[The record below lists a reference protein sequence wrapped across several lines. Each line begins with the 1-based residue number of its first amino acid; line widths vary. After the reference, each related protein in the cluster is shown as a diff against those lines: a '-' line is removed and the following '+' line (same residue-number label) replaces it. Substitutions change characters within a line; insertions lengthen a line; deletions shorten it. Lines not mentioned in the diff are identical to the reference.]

1 MSQYQTGTVSVAN
14 GSNVV
19 TGSGTA
25 WDVNVTAGDL
35 FKVSGESAIY
45 EIASVDS
52 ATQITLTANYAGA
65 TNTGLSYAII
75 RDFTT
80 YYSLPKLA
88 QGDIDL
94 QDIFNRAVNK
104 IDQYLGFRKS
114 FHFFQ
119 DNVAASQ
126 TAVILSD
133 GVSGRGPISVRPGSI
148 LAIGVRSSEARTAG
162 TLTVEVYKNGAAT
175 GLTAVLDATNT
186 TVKVTTQARDTDTF
200 IAGDQIAARVTT
212 DASWAPTTADIDVTV
227 EIEED
232 EDS

>member
-1 MSQYQTGTVSVAN
+1 MSQYQTGTVNVTN

-25 WDVNVTAGDL
+25 WDVNVAAGDL
-35 FKVSGESAIY
+35 FKVSGEAAIY

-75 RDFTT
+75 RDFTV

-94 QDIFNRAVNK
+94 QDVFNRAVNK
-104 IDQYLGFRKS
+104 IDQYMGFRKNIY
-114 FHFFQ
+114 FLM
-119 DNVAASQ
+119 DDIAASQ
-126 TAVILSD
+126 TAVRLFVVA
-133 GVSGRGPISVRPGSI
+133 GGQRGRIMLRSGSI

-162 TLTVEVYKNGAAT
+162 TLTVEVYVNGAAT

-186 TVKVTTQARDTDTF
+186 TFKVTTQAKDMDAF
-200 IAGDQIAARVTT
+200 VAGDQIDARITT

-232 EDS
+232 EY